1 MGERIKDALLINP
14 SVIGNIKLDGVD
26 VTATLKDLLASDP
39 TKVVP
44 AVDDSK
50 TKLLQAELEGVKKML
65 KILQDELKELK
76 QKQALSEQKS
86 AKMNPVDKRPKHSPE
101 IPQADIPQPD
111 RVPKEDLIRRM
122 T

>member
-14 SVIGNIKLDGVD
+14 SVSGNIKLDGVD
-26 VTATLKDLLASDP
+26 VTTTLKDLLASGP

-44 AVDDSK
+44 AADDSK

-65 KILQDELKELK
+65 KMLQDELKELK
-76 QKQALSEQKS
+76 QKQALAEQKS
-86 AKMNPVDKRPKHSPE
+86 AKMKPVDKQPKPSPE
-101 IPQADIPQPD
+101 SPQPVG
-111 RVPKEDLIRRM
+111 VPKAPE